1 VTLPRPLRVACLTS
15 ARGWRGSGV
24 SLAKIA
30 TGLAARGHHSHMFA
44 GSEPVLRA
52 FTDLG
57 LPTSLVPTASTG
69 LREAWVL
76 RRKLTALGTEVI
88 LADRPRDLRL
98 AVLASVGRP
107 TSVVYRYNH
116 SVLGAPLGL
125 STRLFFRR
133 ARGCIYQ
140 AERVREQALSRAPW
154 LATRPGWVIPNGFDL
169 ARFAPDREAGQAFRA
184 RHSISPDAVLIL
196 TVAALERGKGHEV
209 AMEALERISGSG
221 PRVYLICGVGRRE
234 TNLRA
239 DAMRRRV
246 PTLFVGHL
254 ETDALVGALNAADLV
269 VHPSQEDIFPNA
281 VGEAMACARPV
292 IASDVGGVGELL
304 GRDGVAGILVAP
316 GDVAALS
323 EAMRCLLADP
333 SRRAAVAAAAR
344 ARIEARGTLA
354 RMVDGYE
361 AVFYETVGA

>member
-1 VTLPRPLRVACLTS
+1 M
-15 ARGWRGSGV
+15 

-30 TGLAARGHHSHMFA
+30 GGLAARGHHSHMFA
-44 GSEPVLRA
+44 GSETVLRA
-52 FTDLG
+52 FADLG
-57 LPTSLVPTASTG
+57 LPTSFVPTASTG
-69 LREAWVL
+69 LREAWAL
-76 RRKLTALGTEVI
+76 RRKLAALGTEVI

-98 AVLASVGRP
+98 AVLASLGRA

-140 AERVREQALSRAPW
+140 AERVREQALTRAPW
-154 LATRPGWVIPNGFDL
+154 LANRPSWVIPNGFDL

-184 RHSISPDAVLIL
+184 RYSIGSDAVLIL

-221 PRVYLICGVGRRE
+221 DLVYVICGIGRRE

-239 DAMRRRV
+239 DAMRRHLA
-246 PTLFVGHL
+246 TLFVGHL
-254 ETDALVGALNAADLV
+254 ETDDLVGALNAADLV

-281 VGEAMACARPV
+281 VGEAMACARAV
-292 IASDVGGVGELL
+292 VASDVGGIGELL
-304 GRDGVAGILVAP
+304 GREGAAGLLVPP

-323 EAMRCLLADP
+323 ETMRSVLADP
-333 SRRAAVAAAAR
+333 SRRAAIAAAAR

-361 AVFYETVGA
+361 AVLYETVGA

>member
-1 VTLPRPLRVACLTS
+1 MTPPRPLRVACLTS

-30 TGLAARGHHSHMFA
+30 AGLAARGHHSHMFA
-44 GSEPVLRA
+44 GSETVLRA
-52 FTDLG
+52 FASLG
-57 LPTSLVPTASTG
+57 LPTSFVPTASTG
-69 LREAWVL
+69 LREAWAL
-76 RRKLTALGTEVI
+76 RRKLAALGTDVI

-98 AVLASVGRP
+98 AALASLGRA

-140 AERVREQALSRAPW
+140 AERVRDQAVTRAPW
-154 LATRPGWVIPNGFDL
+154 LAARPSWVIPNGFDL
-169 ARFAPDREAGQAFRA
+169 ARFAPDLEAGHAFRA
-184 RHSISPDAVLIL
+184 RYSIAPDAVLIL

-209 AMEALERISGSG
+209 AMEALGRIDGSG
-221 PRVYLICGVGRRE
+221 RPVYLVCGVGRRE
-234 TNLRA
+234 ANLRA
-239 DAMRRRV
+239 DATRRRLA
-246 PTLFVGHL
+246 TLFVGHL
-254 ETDALVGALNAADLV
+254 EADDLVGAYNAADLV

-281 VGEAMACARPV
+281 VGEAMACARAV

-304 GRDGVAGILVAP
+304 GRDGVAGLLVPP
-316 GDVAALS
+316 GDVAALA
-323 EAMRCLLADP
+323 EAMRVLLADP
-333 SRRAAVAAAAR
+333 PRRGAVAAAAR

-354 RMVDGYE
+354 RMVDEYE
-361 AVFYETVGA
+361 AVFYQTVGA

>member
-1 VTLPRPLRVACLTS
+1 MTSPRPLRVACLTS

-30 TGLAARGHHSHMFA
+30 AGLAERGHHSHMLA
-44 GSEPVLRA
+44 GSETVLRA
-52 FTDLG
+52 FANLG
-57 LPTSLVPTASTG
+57 LPTSFVPTASTG
-69 LREAWVL
+69 LREAWAL
-76 RRKLTALGTEVI
+76 RRKLAALGTDVI

-98 AVLASVGRP
+98 AALACFGRA

-140 AERVREQALSRAPW
+140 AERVRDQALTRAPW
-154 LATRPGWVIPNGFDL
+154 LAARPSWVIPNGFDL
-169 ARFAPDREAGQAFRA
+169 VRFVPDPEAGHAFRA
-184 RHSISPDAVLIL
+184 RYDIAPDAAVIL

-209 AMEALERISGSG
+209 AMKALERIGGSVD
-221 PRVYLICGVGRRE
+221 RVYLICGVGRLE

-239 DAMRRRV
+239 AAMRRRLT
-246 PTLFVGHL
+246 TLFVGHL
-254 ETDALVGALNAADLV
+254 ETDGLVGALNAADLV
-269 VHPSQEDIFPNA
+269 VHPSQQDIFPNA
-281 VGEAMACARPV
+281 VGEAMACARAV

-304 GRDGVAGILVAP
+304 GRDGVSGLLVPP

-323 EAMRCLLADP
+323 ETIQGLLADP
-333 SRRAAVAAAAR
+333 ARRAEIAAAAR

-361 AVFYETVGA
+361 AALYETVGA